1 LGIDI
6 LKVHQSKQYLDY
18 MILKGIS
25 QTSLPDLNKYILKE
39 EIKEIAN
46 SRDNLCSFNPK
57 I

>member
-39 EIKEIAN
+39 EIKDITN

>member
-1 LGIDI
+1 
-6 LKVHQSKQYLDY
+6 

-39 EIKEIAN
+39 EIKEITN